1 MKKIKLSITAA
12 LLVAIQLHANDNQE
26 TLTVTSATKSEQS
39 IKDVTSNVEVITGA
53 ELETKHIATVSDA
66 LNLLKGISFTSNG
79 GLGTTTALRVRGF
92 DSKRVLVLIDGIR
105 YNDLT
110 GLSGAPFEHL
120 MATDISKI
128 ELIKGA
134 QSGIWGADASAGVI
148 NIITRTPKI
157 GVHGEL
163 NGEVGSFNTKK
174 YGISASYSEKK
185 IYAQISSQKI
195 TSDGFTAQAPK
206 GKNIDAFEDDKYENT
221 TTTLKAGV
229 NINSENKIVLSH
241 TIIDAK
247 GDYDGG
253 AYGDSA
259 EDKANNPNYHH
270 KTNDTFSNI
279 NYENKTSL
287 ATTTIHYNK
296 SVFNREYDANGNISK
311 YDGNVD
317 EYGIKTNISYLNDTS
332 FIILG
337 SDYKNFEHKNNIDKK
352 YNNKAVFVT
361 NNNKLNN
368 TIITESLR
376 LDYYNKFDNKTTGKV
391 GIKHNFN
398 TNLYISTNVGTAY
411 NVPTLFN
418 LYSSYGNE
426 NLNPETTKSYDVSFG
441 YKGLELT
448 YFYNKITNMIDYD
461 SSIGKYGN
469 LDGKTLL
476 KGYELAY
483 KKDIL
488 DSILV
493 SLNYTRLNAKDTD
506 NKDLQRRAKDNL
518 KLGVDYFGIKKLHIG
533 IYGEYVG
540 KRVQY
545 NYGTH
550 NVSAQTGKYTVVNFV
565 ANYDLK
571 RNIKVY
577 TKIDN
582 ITDKYYQTV
591 DGYATSP
598 RAYYAGIKYNF

>member
-398 TNLYISTNVGTAY
+398 TDLYISTNVGTAY